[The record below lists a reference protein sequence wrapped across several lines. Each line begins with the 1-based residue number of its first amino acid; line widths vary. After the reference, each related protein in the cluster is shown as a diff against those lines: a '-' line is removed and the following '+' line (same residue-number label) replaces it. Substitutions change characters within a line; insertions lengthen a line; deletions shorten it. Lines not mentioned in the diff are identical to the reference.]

1 MENPIDHIVD
11 LGLVNF
17 TRHPE
22 NKNYVVFR
30 FSDAERAESFEK
42 ELVLAKIWFEKGV
55 EERKN
60 KTYILY
66 GVHKNDYKSAGKINF
81 LVEAKHKKPLIPFKS
96 LRYAVFLLS
105 FIALTL
111 ALIGYCDAQKKIR
124 RSNETST
131 LLNTERSDK

>member
-30 FSDAERAESFEK
+30 FSDAERSESFEK

-60 KTYILY
+60 KTFTLF

-81 LVEAKHKKPLIPFKS
+81 LVEAKYKKPIIPFKG

-105 FIALTL
+105 FIALIL
-111 ALIGYCDAQKKIR
+111 ALIGFCDAQKKIR
-124 RSNETST
+124 RSNETNS
-131 LLNTERSDK
+131 LVNPAR

>member
-1 MENPIDHIVD
+1 MENPIDHIID

-30 FSDAERAESFEK
+30 FSDSDRAESFEK
-42 ELVLAKIWFEKGV
+42 ELELAKIWFEKGE
-55 EERKN
+55 EERKI
-60 KTYILY
+60 KTFILF
-66 GVHKNDYKSAGKINF
+66 GVHKNDYKLAGKINF

-111 ALIGYCDAQKKIR
+111 ALIGYWDAQKKIR
-124 RSNETST
+124 RSNET
-131 LLNTERSDK
+131 NTIVNPTR